1 MLQAVNPLPGSITK
15 KSPLH
20 SLIVFRQSATLGTTP
35 TVRQSSNYL
44 THLLSN
50 ENATLGVKT
59 RETRKRCYM
68 LYTPLT

>member
-1 MLQAVNPLPGSITK
+1 MLQAVNPLPGNNQE
-15 KSPLH
+15 
-20 SLIVFRQSATLGTTP
+20 VFPSQLNCFQSATLGTTP

-68 LYTPLT
+68 LYMPLT